1 MILGYDTRIPAS
13 FSHKLRTVLLRA
25 AVILFVACQ
34 VLSHGLWGQLNPNHN
49 LSRAQDLIQKGS
61 FAKALPICLQVIQQE
76 PRSADAYV
84 LLGITYAGLER
95 NEDAITALRHAIQLR
110 PSSLPAHANLGIV
123 YMQTQQMEAAAAE
136 LEKAVELGDHSWSTL
151 YNLVLCYSAT
161 GKPEKAKPLLFEV
174 ISLAPDR
181 PEPRLTLASVELV
194 LGEQK
199 AALSELKKAE
209 LLAPTDWALRE
220 RIGTLLL
227 EQGAFDGAAQELDLV
242 VEHDPQDGSARL
254 RLAEA
259 YLRLKQYQDVLRVLS
274 SPPARK
280 WDNQQG
286 AAADHLSG
294 AAHAGL
300 QNWRSAIDDCRKAVD
315 ADPKAVYY
323 AELVEIQLKAAAM
336 DDALVSARAGVE
348 KFPDSPETLRVMAAA
363 AVANNATE
371 EAIPALQSLIRLNP
385 ADQQAHMQ
393 LANVYLSRGEFEQ
406 AQGIYATMRER
417 FSKSEEPYFGFA
429 LVLIRQGKPLL
440 AKGYLEQA
448 LQINPNLAGAL
459 YYLGKILYGE
469 GQIPQALEYLKRS
482 LAHTTFEPDLVAIHF
497 QIAQCYRRLGEND
510 KAQEEMAIHKKLL
523 DELEGRLLHQGQ
535 LR

>member
-1 MILGYDTRIPAS
+1 
-13 FSHKLRTVLLRA
+13 
-25 AVILFVACQ
+25 
-34 VLSHGLWGQLNPNHN
+34 
-49 LSRAQDLIQKGS
+49 
-61 FAKALPICLQVIQQE
+61 
-76 PRSADAYV
+76 
-84 LLGITYAGLER
+84 
-95 NEDAITALRHAIQLR
+95 
-110 PSSLPAHANLGIV
+110 
-123 YMQTQQMEAAAAE
+123 
-136 LEKAVELGDHSWSTL
+136 
-151 YNLVLCYSAT
+151 
-161 GKPEKAKPLLFEV
+161 
-174 ISLAPDR
+174 
-181 PEPRLTLASVELV
+181 
-194 LGEQK
+194 
-199 AALSELKKAE
+199 
-209 LLAPTDWALRE
+209 
-220 RIGTLLL
+220 
-227 EQGAFDGAAQELDLV
+227 
-242 VEHDPQDGSARL
+242 
-254 RLAEA
+254 
-259 YLRLKQYQDVLRVLS
+259 
-274 SPPARK
+274 
-280 WDNQQG
+280 
-286 AAADHLSG
+286 
-294 AAHAGL
+294 
-300 QNWRSAIDDCRKAVD
+300 VD